1 MNLFTKKTAF
11 GLFVAAVVLSGA
23 SCGPKNA
30 YTITGILQD
39 STANGKT
46 IYLKDYNSEKPVDSA
61 VVADGKFTFTG
72 TIQSDSIRRVDIPRT
87 RYYANFILEPGNITL
102 NLEPGKY
109 KMSGTANNDVFA
121 LIEEEFN
128 KFRTTLDAARKEIK
142 KDTTLTNDQVNEL
155 YKLKFDQE
163 KEQLL
168 SFLTGYAKQY
178 PNTSI
183 GTFAIWQILL
193 MDGNNSQF
201 ATNKALVD
209 GDTYAKNFTPVMNL
223 VKNGE
228 QLLKTAEGQPFTDFT
243 VKGGSLTGGDVSLS
257 DYVGKGKYIL
267 VDFWAS
273 WCGPCRAEIPNLQNI
288 YKKYKGNKFDI
299 VSVAVWDEKAETL
312 KAIEEEKLP
321 WIQIING
328 QEEPAKLY
336 GINGIP
342 HIILF
347 APDGT
352 IVKRGLRG
360 EGIEAA
366 LTQIGAQ
373 RTFWNQ

>member
-1 MNLFTKKTAF
+1 MKLFTRNTIPGFLIAI
-11 GLFVAAVVLSGA
+11 VILSGTG
-23 SCGPKNA
+23 CGPKN
-30 YTITGILQD
+30 TFTVTGTLAD

-46 IYLKDYNSEKPVDSA
+46 VYLRDYNNEKVVDST
-61 VVADGKFTFTG
+61 VVTDGKFTFAG
-72 TIQSDSIRRVDIPRT
+72 TILSDSIRRIDINQT

-102 NLEPGKY
+102 NMEPGKY
-109 KMSGTANNDVFA
+109 KMSGTPKNDVFA
-121 LIEEEFN
+121 RIEGETA
-128 KFRTTLDAARKEIK
+128 KFSEALDSIRKEIK
-142 KDTTLTNDQVNEL
+142 KDTTLTQIQFREL
-155 YKLKFDQE
+155 YKPEYDRE
-163 KEQLL
+163 KDVLL
-168 SFLTGYAKQY
+168 NSFAEYVKQY
-178 PNTSI
+178 PNTSV

-193 MDGNNSQF
+193 MDDDNSQF

-209 GDTYAKNFTPVMNL
+209 ADAFAKNFTPVMNL
-223 VKNGE
+223 IKNGE

-243 VKGGSLTGGDVSLS
+243 VKEGSLTGEDVSLS
-257 DYVGKGKYIL
+257 DYVGKGKYVL

-273 WCGPCRAEIPNLQNI
+273 WCGPCRAEIPNIKNI
-288 YKKYKGNKFDI
+288 YKKYKGDKFDI

-312 KAIEEEKLP
+312 KALEEEKLP

-360 EGIEAA
+360 EAMEQAVKEA
-366 LTQIGAQ
+366 LVKK
-373 RTFWNQ
+373 